1 MKNAKKLLALLLA
14 VVMVFA
20 LAACGGGS
28 AKSVAEKAAK
38 ASTEGDAKTVV
49 NMMHAKMVDAA
60 VEEGGYDSKQDMID
74 EMQDMLD
81 MAKGIAEE
89 MYGEDYKVAAKATG
103 EADLDEDELKEI
115 QDNFK
120 SELDLKV
127 SDAKDVTVELTIK
140 GDGDEE
146 TSDEMTMTVVKI
158 GGKWYPYS

>member
-1 MKNAKKLLALLLA
+1 MKMKKYLALLLA
-14 VVMVFA
+14 LVMVFA

-28 AKSVAEKAAK
+28 ARSVAEKAAK

-60 VEEGGYDSKQDMID
+60 VEEGNYDSKQDMID
-74 EMQDMLD
+74 EMQSMLD

-89 MYGEDYKVAAKATG
+89 MYGENYKVSAKATD
-103 EADLDEDELKEI
+103 EETLVEDELKEI

-140 GDGDEE
+140 GDEE
-146 TSDEMTMTVVKI
+146 ATDEMTMTVVKI